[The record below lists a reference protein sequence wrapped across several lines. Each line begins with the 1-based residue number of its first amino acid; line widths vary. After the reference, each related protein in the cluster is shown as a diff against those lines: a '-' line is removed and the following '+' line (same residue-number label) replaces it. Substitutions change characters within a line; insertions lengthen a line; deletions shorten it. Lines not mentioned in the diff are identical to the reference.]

1 MQQIS
6 TIPPHPTRLR
16 LIPHGQQESSPL
28 DHSTIPMAL
37 APSFRGHQWTY
48 NPVRGS
54 CLLLL
59 LVMSNL
65 LLCQGNTCPTC
76 SPDTPLRSLTDLFID
91 AAWLSHYFHNLSA
104 IMFKEFDEKYAQ
116 GKQYH
121 IKATNSC
128 HTNPLHAPEERE
140 EAQQL
145 NNEDLSKLVLFLLYT
160 WNEPLHH
167 LTKELQSLKEVS
179 QTILTRVTENEE
191 MSEML
196 QAFIESHFRQIIVPV
211 LKKILETRITWSG
224 LSSLMSSD
232 EDRRHSEFYNL
243 FHCLRRDS
251 REVDIYINILA
262 CRMRKRC

>member
-1 MQQIS
+1 
-6 TIPPHPTRLR
+6 
-16 LIPHGQQESSPL
+16 
-28 DHSTIPMAL
+28 MAP
-37 APSFRGHQWTY
+37 APSFHGHQWTY

-65 LLCQGNTCPTC
+65 LLCQGNLCPFC

-91 AAWLSHYFHNLSA
+91 AAWVSHYFHNLSA

-121 IKATNSC
+121 INATNSC

-140 EAQQL
+140 NAQQL
-145 NNEDLSKLVLFLLYT
+145 NNEDLSKLILFLLYT
-160 WNEPLHH
+160 WNKPLHH
-167 LTKELQSLKEVS
+167 LTNELQSLKEVS
-179 QTILTRVTENEE
+179 QTILPRALESEE
-191 MSEML
+191 ISDRL
-196 QAFIESHFRQIIVPV
+196 QAFIESQFRQVIVPV
-211 LKKILETRITWSG
+211 LQKMFDTRITWSG
-224 LSSLMSSD
+224 LSSLTSSD

-251 REVDIYINILA
+251 RKVDIYIKILA
-262 CRMRKRC
+262 CRMRKTC

>member
-1 MQQIS
+1 SMIAKFMNIDS
-6 TIPPHPTRLR
+6 YT
-16 LIPHGQQESSPL
+16 ESYSAPL
-28 DHSTIPMAL
+28 SQ
-37 APSFRGHQWTY
+37 R
-48 NPVRGS
+48 
-54 CLLLL
+54 
-59 LVMSNL
+59 
-65 LLCQGNTCPTC
+65 
-76 SPDTPLRSLTDLFID
+76 
-91 AAWLSHYFHNLSA
+91 
-104 IMFKEFDEKYAQ
+104 
-116 GKQYH
+116 
-121 IKATNSC
+121 
-128 HTNPLHAPEERE
+128 
-140 EAQQL
+140 
-145 NNEDLSKLVLFLLYT
+145 NEDLSKLTLFLLYT

-224 LSSLMSSD
+224 LSSLTSSD